1 MYSLIVSA
9 KMNDVDP
16 QAWLAHVLA
25 NIAQHPASRLDELLP
40 WNWRPHQAAT
50 PLAA

>member
-16 QAWLAHVLA
+16 QTWLAHTLA
-25 NIAQHPASRLDELLP
+25 NIAQQPVSKLDDLLP
-40 WNWRPHQAAT
+40 WDGG
-50 PLAA
+50 LARRET